1 MLSRE
6 ARQKKKKDQVETD
19 EVLTEANTESARE
32 IEGWERLHFLES
44 LGKAAG
50 IV

>member
-1 MLSRE
+1 M
-6 ARQKKKKDQVETD
+6 ETD